1 MSYINNKQTNQTQNQ
16 TMIKTLLTSAAIAV
30 VGLTA
35 VEAGI
40 AAPRAGLR
48 AAQYELCD
56 AGRYY
61 RQDVANGY
69 MSRKQTIQE
78 AAMYAVDLQNKNG
91 WGPETNTALA
101 QASEHGYLG
110 GNCNIYR

>member
-1 MSYINNKQTNQTQNQ
+1 MKKIAA
-16 TMIKTLLTSAAIAV
+16 TLAAIASATLFTGALALV
-30 VGLTA
+30 SA
-35 VEAGI
+35 SKAD

-56 AGRYY
+56 AGHYY

-69 MSRKQTIQE
+69 MNRKQAIRE
-78 AAMYAVDLQNKNG
+78 AALYAVDLQRENG

-101 QASEHGYLG
+101 AAADHGYRG

>member
-1 MSYINNKQTNQTQNQ
+1 MK
-16 TMIKTLLTSAAIAV
+16 KTIATLAAVASA
-30 VGLTA
+30 GLF
-35 VEAGI
+35 AGALSLI
-40 AAPRAGLR
+40 TPASAEAAPRAGLR

-56 AGRYY
+56 AGHYY

-69 MSRKQTIQE
+69 MNRKQAIRE
-78 AAMYAVDLQNKNG
+78 AALYAVDLQRENG

-101 QASEHGYLG
+101 AAADHGYRG

>member
-1 MSYINNKQTNQTQNQ
+1 MK
-16 TMIKTLLTSAAIAV
+16 KTIATLAAAASVTLFAGALTLIAPPK
-30 VGLTA
+30 A
-35 VEAGI
+35 D

-56 AGRYY
+56 AGHYY

-69 MSRKQTIQE
+69 MNRRQAIRE
-78 AAMYAVDLQNKNG
+78 AALYAVDLQNENG
-91 WGPETNTALA
+91 WGPETNTALSSA
-101 QASEHGYLG
+101 AEHGYSG